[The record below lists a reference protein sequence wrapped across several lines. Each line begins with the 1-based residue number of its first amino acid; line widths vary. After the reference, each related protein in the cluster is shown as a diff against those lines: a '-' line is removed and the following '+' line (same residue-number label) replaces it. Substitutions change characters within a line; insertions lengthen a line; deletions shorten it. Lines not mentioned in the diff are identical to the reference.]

1 MTEKVNTSGA
11 LISVQVRRLFGSKI
25 PDLSERRQRAEATA
39 KAIRVILGFQEKLRG
54 YLIGC
59 PYRKPT
65 QVE

>member
-1 MTEKVNTSGA
+1 MSEA
-11 LISVQVRRLFGSKI
+11 LILVQVRRLSGDKI
-25 PDLSERRQRAEATA
+25 PNLSEKRRKVEASAEA
-39 KAIRVILGFQEKLRG
+39 ICVMLSFQEKLRG

>member
-1 MTEKVNTSGA
+1 MSEA
-11 LISVQVRRLFGSKI
+11 LILVQVRRLSGDKI
-25 PDLSERRQRAEATA
+25 PDLSETRRKVEASAEA
-39 KAIRVILGFQEKLRG
+39 ICVMLCFQEKLRG

>member
-1 MTEKVNTSGA
+1 MSEA
-11 LISVQVRRLFGSKI
+11 LILVQVRRLSGGKT
-25 PDLSERRQRAEATA
+25 PDVSETRRKVEASAEA
-39 KAIRVILGFQEKLRG
+39 ICVMLSFQEKLRG

>member
-1 MTEKVNTSGA
+1 MSEV
-11 LISVQVRRLFGSKI
+11 LILVQVRRLSGDKI
-25 PDLSERRQRAEATA
+25 PDLSETRRKAEASA
-39 KAIRVILGFQEKLRG
+39 EAICVMLSFQEKLRG

>member
-1 MTEKVNTSGA
+1 MSEA
-11 LISVQVRRLFGSKI
+11 LILVQVRRLFGDKI
-25 PDLSERRQRAEATA
+25 PDLSETLRKVEASAEA
-39 KAIRVILGFQEKLRG
+39 ICVMLSFQEKLRG